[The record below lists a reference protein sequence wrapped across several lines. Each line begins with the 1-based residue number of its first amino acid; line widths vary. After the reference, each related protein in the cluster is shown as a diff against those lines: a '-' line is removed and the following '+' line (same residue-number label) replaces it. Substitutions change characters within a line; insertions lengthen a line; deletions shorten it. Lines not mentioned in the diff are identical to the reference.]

1 MLAIRS
7 NYALWLPQDQE
18 VYQEPWQ
25 RFERTFSNST
35 TETRYLS
42 EVIYN
47 QRHRQQYWLLTTD
60 SKTLPAPST
69 SFIMGAAPAVKLSE
83 IGNCYGFRTWIEYG
97 LQPAKDA
104 LGWADFRMTSYNQ
117 IEKWWGMMSASLGQ
131 GGWASFR
138 HWLCDTLLKL
148 RSV

>member
-47 QRHRQQYWLLTTD
+47 QRHR
-60 SKTLPAPST
+60 
-69 SFIMGAAPAVKLSE
+69 
-83 IGNCYGFRTWIEYG
+83 
-97 LQPAKDA
+97 
-104 LGWADFRMTSYNQ
+104 
-117 IEKWWGMMSASLGQ
+117 
-131 GGWASFR
+131 
-138 HWLCDTLLKL
+138 
-148 RSV
+148 